1 MKRCLAAVLLLAS
14 LCVGSA
20 AAASLA
26 SPASLWAVPGDFLDE
41 QGRTRRLADFAQPD
55 APATVVAME
64 YTECRFV
71 CSIAWRRLTDLQ
83 AEADRRGV
91 PVRFVILSLDPA
103 RDTPALWREYRQM
116 RGLKRDNWVFLTG
129 NRATTDAAVQ
139 RLGVRWWL
147 YNGAIMHDFR
157 IMRLDAQGRVAK
169 VLDNYD
175 DPVGTLLTP

>member
-1 MKRCLAAVLLLAS
+1 MKRLFAAVLVAAGLWA
-14 LCVGSA
+14 GQA
-20 AAASLA
+20 AAASLW
-26 SPASLWAVPGDFLDE
+26 SLPGDFVDE
-41 QGRTRRLADFAQPD
+41 QGRTRRLAEFAQPD

-64 YTECRFV
+64 YTECRFI
-71 CSIAWRRLTDLQ
+71 CSIAWRRLADLQ
-83 AEADRRGV
+83 TEADRRGV
-91 PVRFVILSLDPA
+91 AVRFVILSLDPA
-103 RDTPALWREYRQM
+103 RDTPALWREYRSM

-129 NRATTDAAVQ
+129 SRASTDAAVQ

-157 IMRLDAQGRVAK
+157 ILRLDAQGRVAK

>member
-1 MKRCLAAVLLLAS
+1 MMRCLAWLLALAC
-14 LCVGSA
+14 LCGPVR
-20 AAASLA
+20 AASTT
-26 SPASLWAVPGDFLDE
+26 SLWALPGDFVDE
-41 QGRTRRLADFAQPD
+41 QGRTRRLAEFAQPD
-55 APATVVAME
+55 GPPTVVAME

-83 AEADRRGV
+83 AEADRRGQA
-91 PVRFVILSLDPA
+91 VRFVILSLDPA

-129 NRATTDAAVQ
+129 TRNATDLAVQ

-157 IMRLDAQGRVAK
+157 IVRLDAQGRVAK

-175 DPVGTLLTP
+175 EPVGSLLTP

>member
-1 MKRCLAAVLLLAS
+1 MKRLLLVGLALAVLW
-14 LCVGSA
+14 VGSA
-20 AAASLA
+20 AAS
-26 SPASLWAVPGDFLDE
+26 SLWALPGDFVDE
-41 QGRTRRLADFAQPD
+41 QGRMRRLAEFAQPD
-55 APATVVAME
+55 GPATVVAME

-71 CSIAWRRLTDLQ
+71 CSIAWRRLTDVQ
-83 AEADRRGV
+83 AEADRRGM

-103 RDTPALWREYRQM
+103 HDTPALWREYRQM

-129 NRATTDAAVQ
+129 SRAATDAAVQ

-175 DPVGTLLTP
+175 DPVASLLAP

>member
-1 MKRCLAAVLLLAS
+1 MKRFFQAGLGLALALLGAGTALA
-14 LCVGSA
+14 
-20 AAASLA
+20 
-26 SPASLWAVPGDFLDE
+26 ASLWALPGDFIDE
-41 QGRTRRLADFAQPD
+41 QGRARKLAEFAQPE
-55 APATVVAME
+55 APATIVAME

-129 NRATTDAAVQ
+129 NRAATDAAVQ

-157 IMRLDAQGRVAK
+157 IVRLDGQGRVAK

-175 DPVGTLLTP
+175 DPVGQLLLP